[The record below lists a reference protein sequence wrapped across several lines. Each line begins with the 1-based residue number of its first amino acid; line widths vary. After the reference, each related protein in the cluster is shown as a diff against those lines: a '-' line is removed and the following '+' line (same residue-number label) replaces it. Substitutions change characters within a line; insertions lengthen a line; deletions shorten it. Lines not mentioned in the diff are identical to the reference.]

1 MSINQHGNVR
11 WVDKLLQL
19 HQVLGLRHGVMLVGP
34 TASGKTAAWRVL
46 LEALAATQ
54 HVKVCPCVF
63 VFFFGGLMLVDRS
76 QTNVSLTHR

>member
-1 MSINQHGNVR
+1 MHDRFR

-19 HQVLGLRHGVMLVGP
+19 HQVLELRHGVMLVGP

-54 HVKVCPCVF
+54 NLKVRTLCIV
-63 VFFFGGLMLVDRS
+63 
-76 QTNVSLTHR
+76 QH